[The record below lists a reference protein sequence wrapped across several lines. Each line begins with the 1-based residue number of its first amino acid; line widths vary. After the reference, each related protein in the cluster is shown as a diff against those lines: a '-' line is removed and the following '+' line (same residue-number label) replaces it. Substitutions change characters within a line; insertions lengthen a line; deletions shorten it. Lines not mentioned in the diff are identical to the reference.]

1 MPIWRTTITKVSAER
16 GKINSPNMQVEVSP
30 TIGKVTIEKAG
41 DSELIKVPYTLKIK
55 YGDAGHITVAGDT
68 YFVGESSELVKNG
81 ALTDSELL
89 RQVYQRL
96 FVEPMV
102 LAISIA
108 KELTLPLPVQM
119 PNVKVDEPVKADKK
133 K

>member
-1 MPIWRTTITKVSAER
+1 MPIWRTTITNVAAER
-16 GKINSPNMQVEVSP
+16 GKINSPSMQVEVNP
-30 TIGKVTIEKAG
+30 TIGKVTVEKAG

-55 YGDAGHITVAGDT
+55 YGDAGNITVAGDT
-68 YFVGESSELVKNG
+68 YFVGESSEIVKAG
-81 ALTDSELL
+81 VLTDSELV
-89 RQVYQRL
+89 RQVYQRI

-119 PNVKVDEPVKADKK
+119 PKVKVGEPKVDSKK
-133 K
+133 